1 VKFLPNFTPEDDNI
15 YYEVALAKWLV
26 QIDKNMMGKL
36 LWPDNDSVAGKLVRI
51 EAKADKTWRQLEVEV
66 KRYYAKKYLVCLS
79 YIKNT
84 LIFEYIIYNLIYKT
98 FCFNF

>member
-1 VKFLPNFTPEDDNI
+1 VKFLPTPEDDNI

-66 KRYYAKKYLVCLS
+66 EEELEVEKILWYVLLYTVFYCMM
-79 YIKNT
+79 
-84 LIFEYIIYNLIYKT
+84 
-98 FCFNF
+98 CDM

>member
-1 VKFLPNFTPEDDNI
+1 VKFLPTSEDDNI

-66 KRYYAKKYLVCLS
+66 KRYYGMS
-79 YIKNT
+79 YCI
-84 LIFEYIIYNLIYKT
+84 LYSIV
-98 FCFNF
+98 